1 MDLSPVNLIFVPD
14 KLTFVLF
21 VAITPFAFISVLFI
35 SPANKLTFVLSVA
48 TIPFPLLISIVPELV
63 TVEDD
68 FAYSPTFFDSIVPV
82 AAFTNFA
89 PSANAP
95 ILFAGVAV
103 CSDVNFPEFLNS
115 APSFV

>member
-1 MDLSPVNLIFVPD
+1 MALDLSPVNLIFVPD

-68 FAYSPTFFDSIVPV
+68 YAYRATFLDSINPL

-89 PSANAP
+89 PSA
-95 ILFAGVAV
+95 
-103 CSDVNFPEFLNS
+103 
-115 APSFV
+115 